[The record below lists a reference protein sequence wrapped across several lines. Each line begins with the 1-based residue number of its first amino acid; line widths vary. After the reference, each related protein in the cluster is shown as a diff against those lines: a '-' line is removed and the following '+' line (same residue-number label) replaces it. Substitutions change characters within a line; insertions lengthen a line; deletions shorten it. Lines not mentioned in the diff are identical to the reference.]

1 MKKALWQKRLE
12 NSKVQCLLCPRKC
25 IISNKRDGFCFG
37 RVNHNGVLYAKNYG
51 QAVTIAIDPIEKKPL
66 FHFLPG
72 TDILSTATYGCNMR
86 CPFCQNY
93 EISQIKTPTTEIT
106 PENLVEIAKNK
117 KLQSIAFTY
126 TEPFIWYEMILDTS
140 KIAKDNGIKIIL
152 VTNGLI
158 NDKPLEEI
166 IPYIDAMNIDL
177 KSIDAK
183 VYKKILFGNLSTV
196 QNTIKTSFENGVHIE
211 ITNLLVTGLND
222 KKSDISILVD
232 WVVSLS
238 SDIPIHFSKYSPN
251 YKYKEPPTSPE
262 ILDYAYK
269 KAKEKLNFVYT
280 GNVIAGKENTYCP
293 KCGELLIER
302 NYFNVKQN
310 KLIDGKCPSCGKK
323 IYGFF

>member
-12 NSKVQCLLCPRKC
+12 NSKVQCLLCPRNC

-37 RVNHNGVLYAKNYG
+37 RVNHNGILYAKNYG

-93 EISQIKTPTTEIT
+93 EISQVKTPTTEIT
-106 PENLVEIAKNK
+106 PENLIEIAKNK
-117 KLQSIAFTY
+117 KLKSIAFTY
-126 TEPFIWYEMILDTS
+126 TEPFIWYEMVLDTS

-158 NDKPLEEI
+158 NSKPLEEI

-177 KSIDAK
+177 KSMDAK
-183 VYKKILFGNLSTV
+183 VYKKILSGDLSTV
-196 QNTIKTSFENGVHIE
+196 QNTIKTSFENGIHIE
-211 ITNLLVTGLND
+211 ITNLIVTGMND
-222 KKSDISILVD
+222 KESDISDLID

-238 SDIPIHFSKYSPN
+238 PDIPIHFSKYSPN
-251 YKYKEPPTSPE
+251 YQYKEPPTSPE
-262 ILDYAYK
+262 ILEYAYE

-293 KCGELLIER
+293 KCNELLIER
-302 NYFNVKQN
+302 NYFNIKQN
-310 KLIDGKCPSCGKK
+310 RLINGKCPSCGKK